1 LISIDEITNIDGRAA
16 MWAIGLPVALLVLI
30 PVLAICVPTMYIRKS
45 NKMINLWDEARSS
58 RANEVFCGY
67 QLGAFATAGDLR
79 SWKRGST

>member
-1 LISIDEITNIDGRAA
+1 
-16 MWAIGLPVALLVLI
+16 
-30 PVLAICVPTMYIRKS
+30 MYIRKS
-45 NKMINLWDEARSS
+45 NKMINLLDEARSS